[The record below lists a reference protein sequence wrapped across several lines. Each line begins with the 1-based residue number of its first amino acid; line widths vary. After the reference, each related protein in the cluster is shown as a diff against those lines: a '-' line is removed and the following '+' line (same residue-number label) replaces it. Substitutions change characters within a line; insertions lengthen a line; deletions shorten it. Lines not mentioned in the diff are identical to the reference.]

1 MKIKILLLLLLTGN
15 LQILSAQPGS
25 LRERVYLQTD
35 KDIYLAGELVWLKM
49 LTTAEDGLPLNFSKV
64 GYVEL
69 LDTVSP
75 RAQAKLLLKDG
86 KGSGS
91 LILPTNLP
99 NGTYRLVGYTRYMQN
114 ESPDIFFEKNIA
126 VVNPLSAEVSR
137 TQENTAEMFPSG
149 PADIPV
155 SPRGMRVSVSSKTYS
170 PRSQVELQ
178 LTDLPGDLHSLS
190 VSAVGRDM
198 GNRLPAPAL
207 GMWADRLSSLPV
219 HPPGNRYLAEYE
231 GHIITSRVLG
241 SEDGSSVAS
250 PWLTPVLAFPANEI
264 QVFSGKIAPDGTVSF
279 FTSGADGYTEVITT
293 LRGTDASLYRIEVD
307 APFIRNHPA
316 KALPLLDILQLDK
329 ERIRQQSIAMQVQYS
344 YTNDSLTR
352 FSYTAPH
359 FWWPP
364 DKSYL
369 MEEYTKFGTMEE
381 VFLEFVTFTRF
392 RRINGK
398 RYLTVAQEETGFTNT
413 NSLVL
418 LDGIPVWDHELL
430 IDYNPLL
437 LDRIDVYYH
446 NYVVGGHRYNG
457 IIAMY
462 TKENNYPELTP
473 DPSTRIFSYESPQA
487 RRLFFSP
494 DHSGHTPGNRL
505 PDYRTTLYWDPDID
519 TEGQS
524 RITIPFYTS
533 DIAGDYRV
541 VVEGITREGKVV
553 YAVADFEVKE

>member
-1 MKIKILLLLLLTGN
+1 MKIKIFLLLLLAGN
-15 LQILSAQPGS
+15 LQTLWAQPLS

-69 LDTVSP
+69 LDTAAS

-114 ESPDIFFEKNIA
+114 ESPDVFFEKIIG

-137 TQENTAEMFPSG
+137 GADSPAEIFPSG
-149 PADIPV
+149 PKDIPL
-155 SPRGMRVSVSSKTYS
+155 SPQDITASVSRSTYS
-170 PRSQVELQ
+170 PRSLVELQ
-178 LTDLPGDLHSLS
+178 VDNLPENLHSLS

-198 GNRLPAPAL
+198 SNRLPAPAI
-207 GMWADRLSSLPV
+207 GRWKSRLSSLPV
-219 HPPGNRYLAEYE
+219 DPVENRYLAEYE
-231 GHIITSRVLG
+231 GHIITGQVLAN
-241 SEDGSSVAS
+241 EDESAAPD
-250 PWLTPVLAFPANEI
+250 PWLTAVLAFPANEI
-264 QVFSGKIAPDGTVSF
+264 QVFSGKINPGGTVAF
-279 FTSGADGYTEVITT
+279 FTSGADGYTEVVTT
-293 LRGTDASLYRIEVD
+293 LRGSDASRYRIEID
-307 APFIRNHPA
+307 APFVRNHRV
-316 KALPLLDILQLDK
+316 KSLPLLDISQLDN
-329 ERIRQQSIAMQVQYS
+329 ERVRQQSIAMQVQYS
-344 YTNDSLTR
+344 YANDSLTR

-364 DKSYL
+364 DKSYI

-398 RYLTVAQEETGFTNT
+398 YHLIVAQEEIGFSNTNT
-413 NSLVL
+413 LVL
-418 LDGIPVWDHELL
+418 LDDVPVWDHGLL
-430 IDYNPLL
+430 VDYNPLL
-437 LDRIDVYYH
+437 LDRIDVYYR

-462 TKENNYPELTP
+462 TKENNYPELAP

-487 RRLFFSP
+487 QRLFFSP
-494 DHSGHTPGNRL
+494 DHSARVPANRL

-519 TEGQS
+519 TQGQS

-533 DIAGDYRV
+533 DIPGEYRV
-541 VVEGITREGKVV
+541 VLEGVTREGKMV
-553 YAVADFEVKE
+553 YAAANFEVE